1 MAGKVVS
8 GETSDGAN
16 MGPAMAFAAAD
27 SIISYFDITGEPP
40 ESFDYI
46 VTGDLGKYGSQV
58 LEELVSE
65 KYPAA
70 ARRHA
75 DCGMMLYND
84 RGQDV
89 HAGASGCGT
98 SAAVL
103 ALEFLPALE
112 RGDVKNL
119 LFLSTGALMNPSSL
133 LQGSVI
139 YGVAPLIRLE
149 STAKS

>member
-1 MAGKVVS
+1 M
-8 GETSDGAN
+8 GA
-16 MGPAMAFAAAD
+16 AMAPSAAATLSQFFRD
-27 SIISYFDITGEPP
+27 TYTLPS
-40 ESFDYI
+40 DYDLI

-65 KYPAA
+65 KYPTA

-75 DCGMMLYND
+75 DCGKMLYD
-84 RGQDV
+84 GRGQDV

-98 SAAVL
+98 SAALL

-133 LQGSVI
+133 LQGEVI

-149 STAKS
+149 STAKG